1 MERATVGF
9 FFFFNNHPEHI
20 EKVIKLIV
28 KAKYRNIKKKIHLEK
43 QKERK
48 KTNLLQK
55 KITNVTIETK
65 KLPKIFYY
73 TII

>member
-1 MERATVGF
+1 MASELCRDYEEWKGLQLDF
-9 FFFFNNHPEHI
+9 FFFFFDNHPEYI

-28 KAKYRNIKKKIHLEK
+28 KAKYRNIKKKIHVEK

-55 KITNVTIETK
+55 KK
-65 KLPKIFYY
+65 
-73 TII
+73 

>member
-1 MERATVGF
+1 MRSGKGYSWIFFIF
-9 FFFFNNHPEHI
+9 FFYNHPEYI

-28 KAKYRNIKKKIHLEK
+28 KAKYRNIKKKIHVEK

-55 KITNVTIETK
+55 KK
-65 KLPKIFYY
+65 
-73 TII
+73 

>member
-1 MERATVGF
+1 MASELCRDYEEWKGLQLDF
-9 FFFFNNHPEHI
+9 FFFFFFYNHPEYI

-28 KAKYRNIKKKIHLEK
+28 KAKYRNIKKKIHVEK

-55 KITNVTIETK
+55 KK
-65 KLPKIFYY
+65 
-73 TII
+73 

>member
-1 MERATVGF
+1 MASELCRDYEEWKGLQLDF
-9 FFFFNNHPEHI
+9 FFFFYNHPEYI

-28 KAKYRNIKKKIHLEK
+28 KAKYRNIKKKIHVEK

-55 KITNVTIETK
+55 KK
-65 KLPKIFYY
+65 
-73 TII
+73 

>member
-1 MERATVGF
+1 MASELCRDYEEWKGLQLDF
-9 FFFFNNHPEHI
+9 FFFFFYNHPEYI

-28 KAKYRNIKKKIHLEK
+28 KAKYRNIKKKIHVEK

-55 KITNVTIETK
+55 KNN
-65 KLPKIFYY
+65 
-73 TII
+73 